1 MKHFPYRVAGDETL
15 TRVPETPE
23 DFDEFRRWVS
33 GVSASGQP
41 IGLDTETTGL
51 DIFSP
56 HYRLR
61 TVQVGTGRE
70 AWVLQTEKS
79 RQYLEHARWALRT
92 IPRFIIHNATFDW
105 LVLDRHAGVPLEEL
119 YPKTIDTRLLAHLH
133 DGRLEA
139 EGGTGLG
146 LKPLSALFVDP
157 DAPDTAKGLYAE
169 FRKIGKTKET
179 GWAAID
185 IDNPMYLQYAGLDVI
200 LASRLYPVLRG
211 LLEKFS
217 VPWRLVQFEHKVSYI
232 CSKMERKGMRLD
244 VDYTRALAVR
254 LAEESDH
261 FAGVSRRY
269 GVESLNSTT
278 QVADALLGMGETLIM
293 PGKSAPERTPS
304 GKLKVDKAVLLALA
318 DLDGKWKRVGA
329 RTPNPLADAVIRS
342 KRAGKWKTAYA
353 DNMLAGRDAADRI
366 HPKINSLQARTGR
379 MSITN
384 PALQTLPSGD
394 WTIRRAMLAD
404 EGKRIISVDY
414 SAVEMRVLAA
424 LAPEPRMIEAI
435 AAGRD
440 LHSFTAQLVF
450 GDGFTDDDRKVAK
463 AIGFGKVYGGG
474 ATTIQRQ
481 TGAPMEAVQRALAAY
496 NRAYRGISS
505 FSRALQSDARA
516 SGYVVRTPSG
526 RRLPLDRDRVYAATN
541 YVVQSSARDVLCQAL
556 VDLDER
562 GLGDALL
569 LPVHDEVVAQ
579 ADAREAPMVA
589 REIAEVMSMD
599 FFGVHLS
606 TDPEVGGRSWGSL
619 YMRTPDDLRSLDPYY
634 ASHPDEVKTNPENG
648 SLVFSV

>member
-1 MKHFPYRVAGDETL
+1 MEAG
-15 TRVPETPE
+15 
-23 DFDEFRRWVS
+23 
-33 GVSASGQP
+33 
-41 IGLDTETTGL
+41 
-51 DIFSP
+51 
-56 HYRLR
+56 
-61 TVQVGTGRE
+61 
-70 AWVLQTEKS
+70 
-79 RQYLEHARWALRT
+79 
-92 IPRFIIHNATFDW
+92 
-105 LVLDRHAGVPLEEL
+105 
-119 YPKTIDTRLLAHLH
+119 
-133 DGRLEA
+133 
-139 EGGTGLG
+139 GGTH
-146 LKPLSALFVDP
+146 P
-157 DAPDTAKGLYAE
+157 
-169 FRKIGKTKET
+169 
-179 GWAAID
+179 
-185 IDNPMYLQYAGLDVI
+185 Q
-200 LASRLYPVLRG
+200 
-211 LLEKFS
+211 
-217 VPWRLVQFEHKVSYI
+217 
-232 CSKMERKGMRLD
+232 
-244 VDYTRALAVR
+244 
-254 LAEESDH
+254 
-261 FAGVSRRY
+261 
-269 GVESLNSTT
+269 
-278 QVADALLGMGETLIM
+278 
-293 PGKSAPERTPS
+293 
-304 GKLKVDKAVLLALA
+304 
-318 DLDGKWKRVGA
+318 
-329 RTPNPLADAVIRS
+329 PLADAVIRS

-353 DNMLAGRDAADRI
+353 DNMLAGRDADDRI
-366 HPKINSLQARTGR
+366 HPKIHSLQARTGR

>member
-1 MKHFPYRVAGDETL
+1 MRLYPYRVAGEETM

-56 HYRLR
+56 NYRLR
-61 TVQVGTGRE
+61 TVQFGTARD
-70 AWVLQTEKS
+70 AWVLQTEKARS
-79 RQYLEHARWALRT
+79 TLDHARRALRT
-92 IPRFIIHNATFDW
+92 IPRFLIHNAAFDW

-157 DAPDTAKGLYAE
+157 EAPDTAKGLYAE

-185 IDNPMYLQYAGLDVI
+185 VDNPLFLQYAGLDV
-200 LASRLYPVLRG
+200 LLVSRLAPVLHG
-211 LLEKFS
+211 LLRKFDI
-217 VPWRLVQFEHKVSYI
+217 PWRLVEFEHRVSSI

-254 LAEESDH
+254 LAKESER
-261 FAGVSRRY
+261 FAGVAHRY
-269 GVESLNSTT
+269 GVVSLNSTT
-278 QVADALLGMGETLIM
+278 QVADALIGMGETLIM

-318 DLDGKWKRVGA
+318 DLDGKWQRVGA

-353 DNMLAGRDAADRI
+353 DNMLSGRDADDRI

-414 SAVEMRVLAA
+414 AAVEMRVLAA

-435 AAGRD
+435 TAGRD
-440 LHSFTAQLVF
+440 LHDFTASLVF
-450 GDGFTDDDRKVAK
+450 GPNFTKDDRKVAK

-481 TGAPMEAVQRALAAY
+481 TGAPMEAVQAALAAY
-496 NRAYRGISS
+496 NRVYRGVTR
-505 FSRALQSDARA
+505 FARQLQSEGRVN
-516 SGYVVRTPSG
+516 GYVVRTPSG

-541 YVVQSSARDVLCQAL
+541 YMVQSSARDVLCQAL

-579 ADAREAPMVA
+579 ADAREAPEVA
-589 REIAEVMSMD
+589 REIAEVMAMD
-599 FFGVHLS
+599 FFGVPLA
-606 TDPEVGGRSWGSL
+606 TDPEVGGQSWGSL
-619 YMRTPDDLRSLDPYY
+619 YMKKASDLREQDSFY
-634 ASHPDEVKTNPENG
+634 AANVAEAERVSMDRAA
-648 SLVFSV
+648 

>member
-1 MKHFPYRVAGDETL
+1 MKLFPYRVAGEETL
-15 TRVPETPE
+15 TMVPETAS
-23 DFDEFRRWVS
+23 DFDEFRRWT
-33 GVSASGQP
+33 GAVSASGQP
-41 IGLDTETTGL
+41 IGLDTETSGL
-51 DIFSP
+51 DVFSP
-56 HYRLR
+56 TYRLR
-61 TVQVGTGRE
+61 TVQFGTGRE

-79 RQYLEHARWALRT
+79 RQHLEHARWALRT
-92 IPRFIIHNATFDW
+92 IPRFLIHNAAFDW
-105 LVLDRHAGVPLEEL
+105 LVLDRHAGVSLEEL

-169 FRKIGKTKET
+169 FHKIGKTKET

-185 IDNPMYLQYAGLDVI
+185 VDNPLYLQYAGLDV
-200 LASRLYPVLRG
+200 LLVSRLYPVLRG

-217 VPWRLVQFEHKVSYI
+217 VPWRLAEFEHKVSYI
-232 CSKMERKGMRLD
+232 CSKMERKGMQLD

-254 LAEESDH
+254 LAEESKQ
-261 FAGVSRRY
+261 FAGVARRY

-278 QVADALLGMGETLIM
+278 QVADALTGMGETLT
-293 PGKSAPERTPS
+293 ERTPS
-304 GKLKVDKAVLLALA
+304 GKVKVDKAVLLSLA

-353 DNMLAGRDAADRI
+353 DNMLSGRDAADRI

-435 AAGRD
+435 TAGRD
-440 LHSFTAQLVF
+440 LHDFTAQLVF
-450 GDGFTDDDRKVAK
+450 GVGFTTDDRKVAK

-496 NRAYRGISS
+496 NRAYRGITR
-505 FSRALQSDARA
+505 FARALQSDAH
-516 SGYVVRTPSG
+516 SNGYVVRTPSG
-526 RRLPLDRDRVYAATN
+526 RRLPLDRDRVYASTN
-541 YVVQSSARDVLCQAL
+541 YLVQSSARDVLCQAL

-562 GLGDALL
+562 GLSDALL

-579 ADAREAPMVA
+579 ADAREAPTVA

-599 FFGVHLS
+599 FFGVPLA
-606 TDPEVGGRSWGSL
+606 TDPEIGGQSWGSL
-619 YMRTPDDLRSLDPYY
+619 YMPSASDLREWDPYY
-634 ASHPDEVKTNPENG
+634 AATTETIKTNPKSG
-648 SLVFSV
+648 LPVFSI

>member
-1 MKHFPYRVAGDETL
+1 MKFFPYRVAGDETL

-33 GVSASGQP
+33 GVSAFGQP

-51 DIFSP
+51 DVFSP
-56 HYRLR
+56 NYRLR
-61 TVQVGTGRE
+61 TVQFGTGRE
-70 AWVLQTEKS
+70 AWVLQVEKS
-79 RQYLEHARWALRT
+79 RACLEHARWALRS
-92 IPRFIIHNATFDW
+92 IPRFLIHNAAFDW
-105 LVLDRHAGVPLEEL
+105 LVLDRHARVPLEEL

-169 FRKIGKTKET
+169 FHKIGKTKET

-185 IDNPMYLQYAGLDVI
+185 VDNPLYLQYAGLDV
-200 LASRLYPVLRG
+200 LLVSRLYPVLRG
-211 LLEKFS
+211 LLTKFS
-217 VPWRLVQFEHKVSYI
+217 VPWRLAEFEHKVSYI

-261 FAGVSRRY
+261 FAGVAQRY

-278 QVADALLGMGETLIM
+278 QVADALAGMGETLT
-293 PGKSAPERTPS
+293 ERTPS
-304 GKLKVDKAVLLALA
+304 GKVKVDKAVLLALA
-318 DLDGKWKRVGA
+318 DLDGKWKRIGA

-353 DNMLAGRDAADRI
+353 DNMLSGRDADDRI

-440 LHSFTAQLVF
+440 LHDFTASLVF
-450 GDGFTDDDRKVAK
+450 GKGFTADDRKVAK

-481 TGAPMEAVQRALAAY
+481 TGAPMPAVQTALAAY
-496 NRAYRGISS
+496 NRVYRGITR
-505 FSRALQSDARA
+505 FSKALQSESRA
-516 SGYVVRTPSG
+516 NGYVVRTPSG
-526 RRLPLDRDRVYAATN
+526 RRLPLDRDRVYASTN
-541 YVVQSSARDVLCQAL
+541 YLVQSSARDVLCQAL

-562 GLGDALL
+562 GLSGALL

-599 FFGVHLS
+599 FFGVPLA
-606 TDPEVGGRSWGSL
+606 TDPEIGGQSWGSL
-619 YMRTPDDLRSLDPYY
+619 YMSSASDLREWDPYY
-634 ASHPDEVKTNPENG
+634 AATPEAITTNPKSG
-648 SLVFSV
+648 KPVFSI